1 MRYVLDSSV
10 AFKSVVLEQ
19 DSSKAIRLLDE
30 YRRGLHELIAPDIFP
45 HELAHALTRAERQGR
60 LAIGQALAHWTD
72 VMRFPPQFVPCL
84 TLVPRAIEIA
94 SSARIGVYDCDYVA
108 LAERESCE
116 FLTADTKLARNL
128 QSQFPFIVL
137 LSSMP

>member
-1 MRYVLDSSV
+1 MRYVFDSSV

-19 DSSKAIRLLDE
+19 DSSKAIQLLDE

-45 HELAHALTRAERQGR
+45 HELAHALTRAKQGR

-72 VMRFPPQFVPCL
+72 VMRFPPQFVPSL

-94 SSARIGVYDCDYVA
+94 SSVRIGVYDCDYVA

-128 QSQFPFIVL
+128 QGQFPFIVL